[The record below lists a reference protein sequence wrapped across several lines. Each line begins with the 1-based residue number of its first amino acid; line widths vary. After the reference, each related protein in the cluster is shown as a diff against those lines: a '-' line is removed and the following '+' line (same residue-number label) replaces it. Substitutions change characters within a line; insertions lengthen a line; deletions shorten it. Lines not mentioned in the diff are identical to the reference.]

1 MSTNLQAATQTQG
14 GEFSGLA
21 AARLAAALGDNQAVL
36 RILRPMVESG
46 EADAEA
52 LIVYAE
58 AAMNAG
64 RLDGVAEVLAQYA
77 EETEDA
83 TLQTRLRVKQAQ
95 VLLGGNRNEEALL
108 AALDAAERAPRDP
121 EVAEVFGHAL
131 LRSGRADHAALV
143 FREVIEASAAP
154 SFRCVVGMIQ
164 ALADA
169 GHREAALEFGDAFK
183 QRFPNQS
190 VIDLELARVER
201 QLGRYDAA
209 RERLVSLPPSLR
221 NTVEVFVALGE
232 TALGALRD
240 DEAREWFAKAHKLN
254 PKEPFL
260 RHIAAGDKASRAD
273 EEYVRGLFDSYAAR
287 FEQSLLSL
295 GYRVP
300 GLILAAVKQHH
311 PALVSG
317 EGLSS
322 VLDLGCGT
330 GLIGVVLHD
339 VIKGRLK
346 GVDLSARMIDHAR
359 KKGLY
364 TELEVAEIV
373 AYLKAERKRWQTI
386 IAADVFC
393 YFGDLT
399 EVIDRCFAALE
410 PGGVFVFSVEH
421 ERGIETWS
429 KRATGRFGHGRGF
442 VEGLL
447 KAWRVLAIDEVVLR
461 MDRGHPVDGLLVVAV
476 RP

>member
-1 MSTNLQAATQTQG
+1 MSTTLEAARKSQG

-21 AARLAAALGDNQAVL
+21 AARLAATLGDDAAVL
-36 RILRPMVESG
+36 RILRPLVERG

-52 LIVYAE
+52 MLVYAE

-64 RLDGVAEVLAQYA
+64 RLDGVAEALAQSA
-77 EETEDA
+77 ERARDVM
-83 TLQTRLRVKQAQ
+83 LNTRLRTKQAQ
-95 VLLGGNRNEEALL
+95 VLLARNRNEEALL

-131 LRSGRADHAALV
+131 LRSGRADHAAIV
-143 FREVIEASAAP
+143 FRDVIEASATP
-154 SFRCVVGMIQ
+154 SFRCVVGMIR

-183 QRFPNQS
+183 GQFPNQS

-201 QLGRYDAA
+201 QLGRYDSA
-209 RERLVSLPPSLR
+209 RERLLALPTSLR
-221 NTVEVFVALGE
+221 TTIEVLVALGE
-232 TALGALRD
+232 TALGAMRD

-254 PKEPFL
+254 PNEPFL
-260 RHIAAGDKASRAD
+260 RHIAVGDTAPQAD

-300 GLILAAVKQHH
+300 GLILAALHRHH

-346 GVDLSARMIDHAR
+346 GVDLSAGMIDHAR
-359 KKGLY
+359 KKDIY

-373 AYLKAERKRWQTI
+373 AYLKAERERWQTI
-386 IAADVFC
+386 IAADVLC

-399 EVIDRCFAALE
+399 EVIDRCFATLE
-410 PGGVFVFSVEH
+410 PGGVFVFTVEH
-421 ERGIETWS
+421 ERGTETWS

-442 VEGLL
+442 IEGLL
-447 KAWRVLAIDEVVLR
+447 KAWRVLALDEVVLR